1 MLIFWDIDNTLV
13 DYNESE
19 KNAILQILMK
29 EDARVNKEEITDI
42 WRGISKNYFNEFLNG
57 NITFEEQGSLRMIE
71 IFQQICNQKISMQ
84 QAADLFFEYRCF
96 LEKSWVLFD
105 DVLPC
110 LKNLKGIQMGIIS
123 NGQKKQQQK
132 KLKYLGIQ
140 KFFDLQFYADEMG
153 IKKPNPD
160 MFLKAIKNSNVRKEE
175 VWYIGDDLNDDIY
188 PCMEIGIKCI
198 WIDRE
203 KTNINSINNHALNIY
218 SLSQVKFLD
227 GCIALAR

>member
-1 MLIFWDIDNTLV
+1 MIFWDIDNTLV

-19 KNAILQILMK
+19 KNAILQILLK
-29 EDARVNKEEITDI
+29 EGVRINKGEITDI
-42 WRGISKNYFNEFLNG
+42 WRDTSKKYFNEFLNG
-57 NITFEEQGSLRMIE
+57 NITFEEQGSLRLIE
-71 IFQQICNQKISMQ
+71 IFQQICNQKISIQ

-110 LKNLKGIQMGIIS
+110 LRKMKGIQMGIIS
-123 NGQKKQQQK
+123 NGQKQQQRK
-132 KLKYLGIQ
+132 KLQFLGIQ
-140 KFFDLQFYADEMG
+140 SFFDLQFYADEMG

-160 MFLKAIKNSNVRKEE
+160 MFLMAIKNSNVRKEE

-198 WIDRE
+198 WINRE
-203 KTNINSINNHALNIY
+203 KKNINSIIDNVLKICN
-218 SLSQVKFLD
+218 LSQIKFIN
-227 GCIALAR
+227 GFITI